1 MNEER
6 LLKRNLIKN
15 ILINLFIFVLLFLIF
30 DFIIYKQMSISLF
43 KTVDKELIQEK
54 NNYEGE
60 KYTEYKEKKK
70 EINPRVILIKRDLEE
85 NIINGETIGRLY
97 EKFGENIEFSND
109 NLENVY
115 FLQIEEKYSYR
126 GINFETTDEDGN
138 TIYVQLLANVNGE
151 TQTLDNLFRML
162 IIGTAILITISILVS
177 YILSKRMMKPIY
189 KAYQKQTEFVANA
202 SHELRTPL
210 TIIQA
215 KQELL
220 LQEPESKIIEKSE
233 DINLTLKETRRLSK
247 MIKELMDLA
256 RSDSNKYKLNKEEY
270 NIDDLIKEVVKP
282 YQDFAKLEDKK
293 IILNLKYNKKINID
307 KNKIEEMLIILL
319 DNAIKYTEKGDSITI
334 NTFNKEGK
342 CNIEI
347 KDTGIGISD
356 EGLKRVFDRFYR
368 EDKARS
374 RQTGGTGLGLS
385 IAHTIITKHKGTIK
399 AMHNEPKGTIILV
412 KLSEK

>member
-162 IIGTAILITISILVS
+162 IIGTAILITISIPVS

-189 KAYQKQTEFVANA
+189 KAYQK
-202 SHELRTPL
+202 
-210 TIIQA
+210 
-215 KQELL
+215 
-220 LQEPESKIIEKSE
+220 
-233 DINLTLKETRRLSK
+233 
-247 MIKELMDLA
+247 
-256 RSDSNKYKLNKEEY
+256 
-270 NIDDLIKEVVKP
+270 
-282 YQDFAKLEDKK
+282 
-293 IILNLKYNKKINID
+293 
-307 KNKIEEMLIILL
+307 
-319 DNAIKYTEKGDSITI
+319 
-334 NTFNKEGK
+334 
-342 CNIEI
+342 
-347 KDTGIGISD
+347 
-356 EGLKRVFDRFYR
+356 
-368 EDKARS
+368 
-374 RQTGGTGLGLS
+374 
-385 IAHTIITKHKGTIK
+385 
-399 AMHNEPKGTIILV
+399 
-412 KLSEK
+412 

>member
-1 MNEER
+1 
-6 LLKRNLIKN
+6 
-15 ILINLFIFVLLFLIF
+15 
-30 DFIIYKQMSISLF
+30 
-43 KTVDKELIQEK
+43 
-54 NNYEGE
+54 
-60 KYTEYKEKKK
+60 
-70 EINPRVILIKRDLEE
+70 
-85 NIINGETIGRLY
+85 
-97 EKFGENIEFSND
+97 
-109 NLENVY
+109 
-115 FLQIEEKYSYR
+115 
-126 GINFETTDEDGN
+126 
-138 TIYVQLLANVNGE
+138 
-151 TQTLDNLFRML
+151 
-162 IIGTAILITISILVS
+162 
-177 YILSKRMMKPIY
+177 
-189 KAYQKQTEFVANA
+189 
-202 SHELRTPL
+202 
-210 TIIQA
+210 
-215 KQELL
+215 
-220 LQEPESKIIEKSE
+220 
-233 DINLTLKETRRLSK
+233 

-347 KDTGIGISD
+347 KDTGIVISD

-399 AMHNEPKGTIILV
+399 AMHNEPKGTNILV

>member
-30 DFIIYKQMSISLF
+30 DFIIYKQISISLF